1 MPSRDGW
8 AMTLGRGANEGRV
21 VAGGR
26 VGSGFFARRGAR
38 GSTLSVPPLNVPQVR
53 PAENQG
59 PALLRRQLGCLGA
72 RFERVST

>member
-8 AMTLGRGANEGRV
+8 AMTFGWGVDEGRV

-26 VGSGFFARRGAR
+26 VGSGFLARRGAR
-38 GSTLSVPPLNVPQVR
+38 GSTLSVPRLNVPQVR

-59 PALLRRQLGCLGA
+59 PALLRRQLGCLKSA
-72 RFERVST
+72 V